1 MVNLKIQRMRMTEK
15 FKILGNYIRDLS
27 SETPDIETYLYVK
40 DYISKY
46 QLNIDITSAPLK
58 NKMIEVNTTLKFD
71 DKTESKKKSYFEIV
85 FVTII
90 KINEEITEKKELEKI
105 ILCDVQTK
113 IYPDLEKTFLDL
125 LHNSGYPG
133 IKFDKKIDF
142 EHLYNQRFN

>member
-1 MVNLKIQRMRMTEK
+1 MTEK
-15 FKILGNYIRDLS
+15 FKILANYIRDLS

-46 QLNIDITSAPLK
+46 QLNIDITSKALK
-58 NKMIEVNTTLKFD
+58 NKMIEVSTTLKFD
-71 DKTESKKKSYFEIV
+71 DKTESKKKSYFEII

-90 KINEEITEKKELEKI
+90 KINEEITEKNELEKI

-113 IYPDLEKTFLDL
+113 IYPDLEKSFLNL
-125 LHNSGYPG
+125 LHNSGYPD
-133 IKFDKKIDF
+133 IKFEKKIDF